1 MHCPTVFLPSPFHA
15 GGGFGAWFK
24 GCSSWVVFLHAVVIA
39 EYLECLALPLA
50 SLWGE
55 TNLSHAIDSWLFIGL
70 GYLPTILGPFVLS
83 G

>member
-1 MHCPTVFLPSPFHA
+1 M
-15 GGGFGAWFK
+15 
-24 GCSSWVVFLHAVVIA
+24 VFLHAVVIA

-70 GYLPTILGPFVLS
+70 GHLPTILGPFVLS